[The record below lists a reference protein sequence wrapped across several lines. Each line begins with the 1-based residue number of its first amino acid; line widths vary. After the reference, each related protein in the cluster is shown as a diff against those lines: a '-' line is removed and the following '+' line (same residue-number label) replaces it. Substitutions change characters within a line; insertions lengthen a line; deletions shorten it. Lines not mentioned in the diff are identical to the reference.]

1 MRRILAVTM
10 RASPGGADPAGA
22 RPRKFAMNRVEA
34 AIAEGRCVI
43 ALGSQLL
50 KDADVML
57 EIRHRAG
64 IPMVVLG
71 GDAVGPVGPVSA
83 EALAP
88 CTDAPGGVLV
98 LVEPD
103 AAKDSKGLNAVGA
116 AIQKGR
122 NKPRMVV
129 AARAF
134 NPFLLPMALRLLK
147 MEQERKRARDFLGSL
162 PSMAPAA
169 PAAAPQA
176 PAAPQALEALQAA
189 MSGEPSKAKAKVKA
203 KGGSERAPRVGF
215 SGRAEELSTL
225 STLLGEGGPII
236 IAGPKGIGRRW
247 LVEHCLSESPLQR
260 LPDVVLSWSSAADH
274 LYARLAQAAEDA
286 GDPRLAK
293 AMRSASGRPAP
304 AQLAELAVDCL
315 QTDGLSDSVM
325 VIHVDDR
332 LMRDDGSV
340 HRRGRLELLLEALWS
355 HRYAPRLIFTVER
368 QPVFYREGAGGSL
381 RGFTLGGLAGKELYE
396 IFDAYRFSEAPRD
409 KMGEIH
415 RFTHGHPMAA
425 RTIAVIARSAKDPAA
440 ALADRK
446 LLKLDSIDH
455 IEPLARKLRRRI
467 ERLADN
473 HRKALA
479 TIAHLQHPAPADIL
493 QQVGIGRED
502 RITLLAKGLLESTPV
517 QGSERL
523 YYVHPLVALQLSRRE
538 VTDYPTFETLGH
550 AFLELY
556 KRAKGSEKLQLGL
569 EGNRCLLMARRGR
582 SAVRLPFPDQDAEV
596 ESVRGLLR
604 ARQPRLDLAEQRLN
618 YLCKADPGNT
628 EALLLKAETL
638 IASDATEE
646 QIQAAFDQAAQA
658 APTPEVFHLEANWHQ
673 SAPRQPG
680 KGAGKRD
687 AAIEALQRGAALF
700 TDNGRI
706 RRRLAGLLL
715 EAQREDEAVELLRET
730 LELEPM
736 MPDTYGLLGQIMM
749 DRGPASWAQATE
761 YLEEA
766 LRLSPEDSLH
776 LARTGRLL
784 RLRGML
790 EREQREDLWAQATE
804 YFERAIQDQ
813 RRNHRAMVELATLLL
828 DRQTDTDLD
837 RVAWLLD
844 KASKPRAKGKPRRPD
859 KVLEARLAARRGR
872 LEEAEAVL
880 DRLVQ
885 RDPKHHRARS
895 ALAEVLWAK
904 SRIFRAHAEF
914 QRAQQDA
921 PEGAPERHV
930 YEAAMAQLQALIESG
945 QAIELERQADLAA
958 AERQPEPPA
967 ELPPVPAPARS
978 RIRRR
983 GGRVRLVDASVD
995 IVQVESDEPPVPVS
1009 ADDGQPEGGV
1019 EPEE

>member
-1 MRRILAVTM
+1 
-10 RASPGGADPAGA
+10 
-22 RPRKFAMNRVEA
+22 MNRVEA

-50 KDADVML
+50 KDSDVML

-71 GDAVGPVGPVSA
+71 GDAIDPLRPVSA

-88 CTDAPGGVLV
+88 CVDVPGGVLV

-103 AAKDSKGLNAVGA
+103 AARDAQGLNAVGD
-116 AIQKGR
+116 AIKQGR

-134 NPFLLPMALRLLK
+134 NPFVMPMSLRLLK

-162 PSMAPAA
+162 PSMALVA

-176 PAAPQALEALQAA
+176 PVAPQALEALQAA
-189 MSGEPSKAKAKVKA
+189 MTGGPARSRAQAQARSAQAG
-203 KGGSERAPRVGF
+203 GGSERAPRVGF
-215 SGRAEELSTL
+215 SGREEELSTL
-225 STLLGEGGPII
+225 SSLLGEGGPIVI
-236 IAGPKGIGRRW
+236 SGPKGVGRRW
-247 LVEHCLSESPLQR
+247 LVEHCLSESPLRR

-274 LYARLAQAAEDA
+274 LYARLAQATEDA
-286 GDPRLAK
+286 GDKRLAK
-293 AMRSASGRPAP
+293 AMRSASERPAP

-315 QTDGLSDSVM
+315 KADGLSDAVM

-340 HRRGRLELLLEALWS
+340 HRRGRLELLLEALWA
-355 HRYAPRLIFTVER
+355 HRYAPRLIFTTER
-368 QPVFYREGAGGSL
+368 QPVFYREGGGAAL
-381 RGFTLGGLAGKELYE
+381 RGFALGGLAGRELYE
-396 IFDAYRFSEAPRD
+396 IFDAYRFSDAPRD
-409 KMGEIH
+409 QMGEIH
-415 RFTHGHPMAA
+415 RLTHGHPMAT
-425 RTIAVIARSAKDPAA
+425 RTIAVVARSSKDPAA

-446 LLKLDSIDH
+446 KLLKLDSLEH

-467 ERLADN
+467 ERLPEP

-493 QQVGIGRED
+493 QRVGVGRED
-502 RITLLAKGLLESTPV
+502 RITLLAKGLLESTPI

-556 KRAKGSEKLQLGL
+556 KRASGSEKLQLGL

-596 ESVRGLLR
+596 ESARGLLR
-604 ARQPRLDLAEQRLN
+604 SRQPRLDLAEQRLN

-638 IASDATEE
+638 IASKVADE
-646 QIQAAFDQAAQA
+646 QIKAAFDKAAEA

-673 SAPRQPG
+673 NRG
-680 KGAGKRD
+680 KGGQRED
-687 AAIEALQRGAALF
+687 AIEALQRGAALF
-700 TDNGRI
+700 PNNGRL

-715 EAQREDEAVELLRET
+715 EAQREDEAIELLKQT

-736 MPDTYGLLGQIMM
+736 MPDTYGLLGQILM

-766 LRLSPEDSLH
+766 HRLAPEDSLQ
-776 LARTGRLL
+776 LARMGRLL

-790 EREQREDLWAQATE
+790 EREQRDELWARATE
-804 YFERAIQDQ
+804 HFERAIEDQ

-945 QAIELERQADLAA
+945 QAIELERQADQAA
-958 AERQPEPPA
+958 AEKQPKPAAEP
-967 ELPPVPAPARS
+967 PPVPSPER
-978 RIRRR
+978 RRTRRR

-995 IVQVESDEPPVPVS
+995 IVQVETAEPPVPVDT
-1009 ADDGQPEGGV
+1009 DDAESEGGA
-1019 EPEE
+1019 EAEE